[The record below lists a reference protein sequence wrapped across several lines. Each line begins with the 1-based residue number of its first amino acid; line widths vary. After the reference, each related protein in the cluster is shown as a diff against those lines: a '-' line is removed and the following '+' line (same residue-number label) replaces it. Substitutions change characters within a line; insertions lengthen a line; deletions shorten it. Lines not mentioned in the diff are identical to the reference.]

1 MSGSKDVSNGLR
13 VPIEVR
19 VPASTSNLGTGFDC
33 LGLALDLALHARL
46 EGPAHPASGTHE
58 VVRTGEGARARFGP
72 GEDLFLAGF
81 ERGRELTPFEGHFRF
96 HLHAEAPMGRG
107 LGSSAAALTAGL
119 FLARALGAPEETLE
133 ETRTAVCNEVSRIEG
148 HPDNAAAAVHGGC
161 VLGVP
166 MADGSVSLL
175 FPELSPE
182 LGLVLSWP
190 ERTFSTH
197 ASRGLLP
204 AEVPFAHAV
213 ENPRRLAFLL
223 DGLRTANAAHVRIG
237 IEDHLHVPYRLT
249 ALPEAREAI
258 ECAMEAGA
266 FGATLS
272 GAGSGVVV
280 VCARTDAE
288 RIAAALPADQ
298 TRRVVAP
305 GLGPVVM
312 RP

>member
-1 MSGSKDVSNGLR
+1 MSGSKDVGNGLS

-33 LGLALDLALHARL
+33 LGLALDLALRARL
-46 EGPAHPASGTHE
+46 EGPVPAGGGAHAI
-58 VVRTGEGARARFGP
+58 VRTGEGAGAVFGP

-81 ERGRELTPFEGHFRF
+81 ERGRELTPFEGHFHF
-96 HLHAEAPMGRG
+96 SVHAEAPMGRG

-119 FLARALGAPEETLE
+119 FLARAVGAPDEPLE
-133 ETRTAVCNEVSRIEG
+133 ETRAAVCKEVTRIEG
-148 HPDNAAAAVHGGC
+148 HPDNAAAAVYGGC

-166 MADGSVSLL
+166 LADGSVSLL
-175 FPELSPE
+175 FPELSEE

-223 DGLRTANAAHVRIG
+223 A
-237 IEDHLHVPYRLT
+237 

-280 VCARTDAE
+280 VCARDEAE
-288 RIAAALPADQ
+288 RIAEALPADQ

-305 GLGPVVM
+305 GMGPVVL